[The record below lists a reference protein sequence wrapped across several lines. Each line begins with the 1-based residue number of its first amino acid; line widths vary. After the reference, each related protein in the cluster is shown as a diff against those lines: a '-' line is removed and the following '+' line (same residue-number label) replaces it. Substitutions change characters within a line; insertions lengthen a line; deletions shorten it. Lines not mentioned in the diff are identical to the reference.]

1 MLAVE
6 KRLTSPLLEP
16 TSIEKIMEIDSHV
29 GAAMSGLTA
38 DARTLIDYARVE
50 ALVCCTLLFN
60 FLLTRKFRTTLS
72 HMTNQ

>member
-1 MLAVE
+1 VLAVE

-50 ALVCCTLLFN
+50 AQVT
-60 FLLTRKFRTTLS
+60 
-72 HMTNQ
+72 